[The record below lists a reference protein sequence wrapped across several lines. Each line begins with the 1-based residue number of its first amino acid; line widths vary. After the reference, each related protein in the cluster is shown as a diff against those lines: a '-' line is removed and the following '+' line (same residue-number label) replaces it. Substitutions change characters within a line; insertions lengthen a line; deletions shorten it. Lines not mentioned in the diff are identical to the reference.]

1 MSIAPNKAPVNVTV
15 ECLAEDHADEA
26 AWDAYVE
33 AHPEGA
39 VYHRVVFRRFMT
51 EATGHRTLYLA
62 ARQGGQI
69 VGVLPLVQ
77 LKSRI
82 FGNYFVGIPYF
93 NHCGALADSA
103 EIRAALCDEAAV
115 HAAAAGASHIEL
127 RHLGPAEGVS
137 WPCKQSKVEMMMDL
151 PESTEALW
159 KGFKAKLR
167 SQIRKPKK
175 LGLYTRVGGF
185 ELLDDFYTV
194 FSRNMRDLGT
204 PVYSK
209 RFLGRFVQLMGDRA
223 RIIICY
229 YSGTPV
235 GCGMVVGHR
244 DTLEIPWASTV
255 GDYNHLSPNMLLYW
269 TTLKYAVE
277 HGYRRFDFG
286 RSTPDEGTYK
296 FKVQW
301 GAKPVPLHWYYWLAD
316 GGELPEL
323 NPHNPKYAL
332 AIKAWQRLPV
342 PLTRIIGPP
351 LVKNLP

>member
-1 MSIAPNKAPVNVTV
+1 MALTISPLS
-15 ECLAEDHADEA
+15 EGGDEVQ

-33 AHPEGA
+33 GHPEAA
-39 VYHRVVFRRFMT
+39 VYHTSALRRFVE
-51 EATGHRTLYLA
+51 EATGHRTMYLM
-62 ARQGGQI
+62 AREGDQV
-69 VGVLPLVQ
+69 VGALPLVQ

-93 NHCGALADSA
+93 NHCGALADSP
-103 EIRAALCDEAAV
+103 EIRGALCDEAA
-115 HAAAAGASHIEL
+115 ARAGEAGASHIEL
-127 RHLGPAEGVS
+127 RHLGPVEGLG

-151 PESTEALW
+151 PPTTEALW

-175 LGLYTRVGGF
+175 LGLYTRVGGL
-185 ELLDDFYTV
+185 ELLDDFYVV
-194 FSRNMRDLGT
+194 FARNMRDLGT
-204 PVYSK
+204 PVYAK
-209 RFLGRFVQLMGDRA
+209 GFFRRFMQALPRQTRL
-223 RIIICY
+223 IICY
-229 YSGTPV
+229 YGGVPV
-235 GCGMVVGHR
+235 GGGLVVGFR

-255 GDYNHLSPNMLLYW
+255 ADYNHLSPNMLLYW

-277 HGYRRFDFG
+277 HGYARFDFG
-286 RSTPDEGTYK
+286 RSTPDEGTFK

-301 GAKPVPLHWYYWLAD
+301 GARPVPLHWYYWLAD

-332 AIKAWQRLPV
+332 AIKTWQRLPV
-342 PLTRIIGPP
+342 PVTRIIGPA